1 MERRVAGF
9 FGMVMLGLLIC
20 ILSVYTLSLGESLAE
35 TAQRQSSYRLTV
47 NETRGTIYDCNLLA
61 LTGEQERWVAAVAP
75 GVQTA
80 SDLSRAM
87 GSEGVAEISSL
98 LQNGTPFAL
107 SLPSNVSGDGILTFQ
122 IPERYGDSQLAV
134 HAIGY
139 LDGSGHGVAGMEKA
153 YDTFLSEQKG
163 EISVLYQVD
172 ALHRA
177 LAGETPTVTDT
188 TYLGKGGLVLTLDK
202 RIQELAEQ
210 AAEKSLTKG
219 AVLVA
224 EVPSCK
230 IRAMVSLPTFDPNE
244 VAQLLEDEDS
254 PLMNRCLAPYSV
266 GSVFKLVSAAAALE
280 SGLTP
285 DVSYECTGSITVS
298 GGDFHCYNEE
308 SHGVEDMQSAIA
320 NSCNTYF
327 VHLMQ
332 QVDPSLFLNM
342 AKRFGFGSGTQLA
355 PGYVSSSG
363 ILPSESSLRVPQALA
378 NFSFGQ
384 GELTAT
390 PLQILGM
397 VNAIASDG
405 EYTAPSLVQGTVDAS
420 LQTVSGVEEQE
431 PTRVLSAYHAALLQ
445 NFMRAS
451 VEDGTSTKYSPAH
464 GGAGAKTATA
474 QTGRF
479 DENGVEQVHSWFAGF
494 YPYDDPQYV
503 IVVFSE
509 TGTGGGP
516 TCGPVFQE
524 IADGLWE
531 LFLSP

>member
-1 MERRVAGF
+1 
-9 FGMVMLGLLIC
+9 
-20 ILSVYTLSLGESLAE
+20 
-35 TAQRQSSYRLTV
+35 
-47 NETRGTIYDCNLLA
+47 
-61 LTGEQERWVAAVAP
+61 
-75 GVQTA
+75 
-80 SDLSRAM
+80 
-87 GSEGVAEISSL
+87 
-98 LQNGTPFAL
+98 
-107 SLPSNVSGDGILTFQ
+107 
-122 IPERYGDSQLAV
+122 
-134 HAIGY
+134 
-139 LDGSGHGVAGMEKA
+139 
-153 YDTFLSEQKG
+153 
-163 EISVLYQVD
+163 
-172 ALHRA
+172 
-177 LAGETPTVTDT
+177 
-188 TYLGKGGLVLTLDK
+188 
-202 RIQELAEQ
+202 
-210 AAEKSLTKG
+210 
-219 AVLVA
+219 
-224 EVPSCK
+224 
-230 IRAMVSLPTFDPNE
+230 
-244 VAQLLEDEDS
+244 
-254 PLMNRCLAPYSV
+254 
-266 GSVFKLVSAAAALE
+266 
-280 SGLTP
+280 
-285 DVSYECTGSITVS
+285 
-298 GGDFHCYNEE
+298 
-308 SHGVEDMQSAIA
+308 
-320 NSCNTYF
+320 
-327 VHLMQ
+327 
-332 QVDPSLFLNM
+332 M